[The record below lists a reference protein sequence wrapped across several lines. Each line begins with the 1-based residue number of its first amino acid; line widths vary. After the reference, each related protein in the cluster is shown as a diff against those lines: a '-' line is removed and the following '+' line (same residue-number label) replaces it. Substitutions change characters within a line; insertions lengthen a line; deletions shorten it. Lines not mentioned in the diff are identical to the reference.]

1 MKSNTN
7 TILGEKNIV
16 KYRMT
21 ISLLAVMFAVV
32 LCGCGNRNEKAL
44 QKGMAK
50 ISKGD
55 YKSAV
60 RILEDAAKE
69 NPNNASIQ
77 CNLGIAYWKL
87 DRTEDAISALKIADN
102 LSTNNSEPL
111 EFIGQIYVEK
121 DKLNEAQL
129 AFKLAAKRNP
139 KSARIITS
147 QAVVEY
153 YRGEFYNCEQ
163 LLKQAKDTDSNYAPA
178 QFNLGI
184 MYRSRIGGKT
194 KAEFYFSNYIKIAPN
209 GPRKDIAN
217 GFVSLYKESKMPKQE
232 TTKEAT
238 PAVKITKKE
247 TPATVPAKVKPTPT
261 QPQTALAEVEQK
273 LQEEK
278 IDEALI
284 LLEQVV
290 AKYPESADALWLQA
304 TQYFMLA
311 NQEKATRLY
320 NKFRSKFPNDSRIKL
335 IPKIK
340 TATPAPQK
348 EVPLVKQEPKPPN
361 QSRDALASYAF
372 RKANS
377 LYDSKKYD
385 EAIVS
390 YQKALKY
397 DPNMDKALYTLG
409 HIYNG
414 KKEYEQAS
422 TYFEKTLQLNSD
434 LIEARYMLAIVSYEL
449 NNYTKAKEQL
459 EIAVDMDP
467 FYSKAFFMLG
477 LINRKENNA
486 VEAKQYLKRFVSIA
500 PDSAQAVE
508 AKEWLLGYG
517 E

>member
-1 MKSNTN
+1 
-7 TILGEKNIV
+7 
-16 KYRMT
+16 MT
-21 ISLLAVMFAVV
+21 ISLLAVMITVV
-32 LCGCGNRNEKAL
+32 LCGCGNRNNKAL

-129 AFKLAAKRNP
+129 AFKLAAKLNP

-163 LLKQAKDTDSNYAPA
+163 LLKQAKDTDPNYAPA

-184 MYRSRIGGKT
+184 MYKSRIGGKT
-194 KAEFYFSNYIKIAPN
+194 KAEYYFSHFIKIATN

-217 GFVSLYKESKMPKQE
+217 DFISRHKESKMPKQK
-232 TTKEAT
+232 TTTVAT
-238 PAVKITKKE
+238 PAVKTVTK
-247 TPATVPAKVKPTPT
+247 PIPVVPVKVQPTPS
-261 QPQTALAEVEQK
+261 QPETALKKVEQK
-273 LQEEK
+273 LKEEK

-284 LLEQVV
+284 LLDQIVI
-290 AKYPESADALWLQA
+290 KYPESADALWLQA
-304 TQYFMLA
+304 TQYYILA
-311 NQEKATRLY
+311 NKEKATNLY
-320 NKFRSKFPNDSRIKL
+320 DKFRNNFSGDSRINL
-335 IPKIK
+335 IPEIKI
-340 TATPAPQK
+340 TPSVPK
-348 EVPLVKQEPKPPN
+348 EIPLVKQESKPPD
-361 QSRDALASYAF
+361 QSRAALASYAF
-372 RKANS
+372 QKANA
-377 LYDSKKYD
+377 LYDNNKYD
-385 EAIVS
+385 KAIIS
-390 YQKALKY
+390 YQEALKY

-409 HIYNG
+409 HIYNS
-414 KKEYEQAS
+414 KKKYQQAA
-422 TYFEKTLQLNSD
+422 TYFEKTLKLNSD
-434 LIEARYMLAIVSYEL
+434 LIEARYMLAIVNYEL
-449 NNYTKAKEQL
+449 NNYTQAKEQL
-459 EIAVDMDP
+459 EIAVEMDP

-477 LINRKENNA
+477 LINRKENNE
-486 VEAKQYLKRFVSIA
+486 VEAKQYLKRFISIA
-500 PDSAQAVE
+500 PNSAQAVE